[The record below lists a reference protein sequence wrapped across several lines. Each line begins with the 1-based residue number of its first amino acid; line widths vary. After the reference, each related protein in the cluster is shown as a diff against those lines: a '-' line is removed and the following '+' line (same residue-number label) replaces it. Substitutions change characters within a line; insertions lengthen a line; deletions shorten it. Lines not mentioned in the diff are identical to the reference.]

1 MRAAY
6 NKHAGPWPSVTENGH
21 LIRHAIESGYQAH
34 IYHFPPRT
42 EDMAKKRRNRGAR
55 RAVVQVAPRAGGGLA
70 LEVNGVVQS
79 VTVGE
84 RGPEDA
90 GYWGLMISPE
100 RPARALLLG
109 LGGGTVAAL
118 LARVYPGCAI
128 VGIEREAAALA
139 VARLEMGLDE
149 IPGLQVVEA
158 DAFAWVAEHARSEPG
173 AYDYIAL
180 DLYEGGRLVAGTL
193 GALFLREIA
202 TLLAPEGWLAVNLTT
217 TMRLP
222 EQIQRLEGIFTLAET
237 RRLWGNV
244 VLLLR
249 HLRETPLSA
258 DE

>member
-1 MRAAY
+1 
-6 NKHAGPWPSVTENGH
+6 
-21 LIRHAIESGYQAH
+21 
-34 IYHFPPRT
+34 
-42 EDMAKKRRNRGAR
+42 MAKKRRNRGPR
-55 RAVVQVAPRAGGGLA
+55 RAIVQVAPRAGGGLA

-84 RGPEDA
+84 RGPDDA
-90 GYWGLMISPE
+90 GYWGLMIPPG

-118 LARVYPGCAI
+118 LAKVYPGCEI
-128 VGIEREAAALA
+128 VGIEREASVLA
-139 VARLEMGLDE
+139 TARAELGLDE
-149 IPGLQVVEA
+149 IPGLRVVEA
-158 DAFAWVAEHARSEPG
+158 DAFVWVGEHVRSEPG

-193 GALFLREIA
+193 GTLFLREIA
-202 TLLAPEGWLAVNLTT
+202 TLLALYGTLAVNLTT

-222 EQIQRLEGIFTLAET
+222 EQIQRLERVFALTET

-249 HLRETPLSA
+249 QRDESASVA

>member
-1 MRAAY
+1 M
-6 NKHAGPWPSVTENGH
+6 
-21 LIRHAIESGYQAH
+21 L
-34 IYHFPPRT
+34 
-42 EDMAKKRRNRGAR
+42 MAKKRRNRGSR

-79 VTVGE
+79 VTAGD

-90 GYWGLMISPE
+90 GYWGLMVPPE

-118 LARVYPGCAI
+118 LARVYPGCEI
-128 VGIEREAAALA
+128 VGIEREASVLA
-139 VARLEMGLDE
+139 TARAELGLDQ
-149 IPGLQVVEA
+149 IPGLHVVEA
-158 DAFAWVAEHARSEPG
+158 DAFAWVGEHARSEPG
-173 AYDYIAL
+173 TYDYIAL

-193 GALFLREIA
+193 GTLFLREVA
-202 TLLAPEGWLAVNLTT
+202 ALLAPDGTLAVNLTA

-222 EQIQRLEGIFTLAET
+222 EQIQRLERVFALTET

-249 HLRETPLSA
+249 QREESA
-258 DE
+258 ARGGE

>member
-1 MRAAY
+1 
-6 NKHAGPWPSVTENGH
+6 
-21 LIRHAIESGYQAH
+21 
-34 IYHFPPRT
+34 
-42 EDMAKKRRNRGAR
+42 MAKKRRNRGSR

-84 RGPEDA
+84 RGPDDA
-90 GYWGLMISPE
+90 GYWGLMIPPE

-118 LARVYPGCAI
+118 LARVYPGCEI
-128 VGIEREAAALA
+128 VGIEREASVLA
-139 VARLEMGLDE
+139 TARAELGLDE
-149 IPGLQVVEA
+149 IPGLRVVEA
-158 DAFAWVAEHARSEPG
+158 DAFVWVSEHARSEPG
-173 AYDYIAL
+173 TYDYIAL

-193 GALFLREIA
+193 GTLFLREVA
-202 TLLAPEGWLAVNLTT
+202 TLLAPHGALAVNLTT

-222 EQIQRLEGIFTLAET
+222 EQIQRLERVFALTET

-249 HLRETPLSA
+249 QRDESA
-258 DE
+258 APGGE

>member
-1 MRAAY
+1 
-6 NKHAGPWPSVTENGH
+6 
-21 LIRHAIESGYQAH
+21 
-34 IYHFPPRT
+34 
-42 EDMAKKRRNRGAR
+42 MAKKRRNRGPR

-90 GYWGLMISPE
+90 GYWGLMIPPE
-100 RPARALLLG
+100 RPRRALLLG

-118 LARVYPGCAI
+118 LGRVYPGCEI
-128 VGIEREAAALA
+128 VGIEREASVLA
-139 VARLEMGLDE
+139 TARAELGLDE
-149 IPGLQVVEA
+149 IPGLRVVEA
-158 DAFAWVAEHARSEPG
+158 DAFAWVGEHARSEPG
-173 AYDYIAL
+173 IYGYIAL

-193 GALFLREIA
+193 GALFLREVA
-202 TLLAPEGWLAVNLTT
+202 TLLAPQGTLAVNLTT

-222 EQIQRLEGIFTLAET
+222 DQIQRLERIFALAET

-249 HLRETPLSA
+249 QRKESA
-258 DE
+258 APGGA